1 MVNQHKH
8 LLKPG
13 DQYIGGGCNQLDFVS
28 NRSILDRE
36 SYDFGQPK
44 IAILKKPHPSVGF
57 LKVTAL
63 MLQKCVSRIKLIHRV
78 MNSTGLISTSYK

>member
-13 DQYIGGGCNQLDFVS
+13 DQCIGGGCNQLDFVS

-57 LKVTAL
+57 LKVMAL
-63 MLQKCVSRIKLIHRV
+63 KLQKCVSRTKLILLV
-78 MNSTGLISTSYK
+78 MSSTGHISTFFR